1 MKSKL
6 NFFFLCWRKKR
17 LFLMEWRGC
26 RSNKRNKFLLIYA
39 FASRLWLIRPTS
51 PTKQL
56 FSSSFILSLMGCFCL
71 LVLNEERARLLK
83 WSWMEFNEAEW
94 SRGRGAAAHNP
105 ANLKKTSSPPQEKKS
120 NSNQFNQFFL
130 FELVNWWIAVFLFLC
145 GLPRYRLGLHLCCC
159 FRFVDSIH
167 FINKLIC
174 SFINSR
180 PTTLRSLSLSVW
192 LNSWIG
198 FLSLF
203 ASFWRSHWR
212 CCAHNPPMKPKT
224 NQSNHPIKHQWNS
237 SSINHQ

>member
-105 ANLKKTSSPPQEKKS
+105 ANLKKTSSPP
-120 NSNQFNQFFL
+120 
-130 FELVNWWIAVFLFLC
+130 
-145 GLPRYRLGLHLCCC
+145 
-159 FRFVDSIH
+159 
-167 FINKLIC
+167 FI
-174 SFINSR
+174 
-180 PTTLRSLSLSVW
+180 
-192 LNSWIG
+192 
-198 FLSLF
+198 
-203 ASFWRSHWR
+203 
-212 CCAHNPPMKPKT
+212 
-224 NQSNHPIKHQWNS
+224 
-237 SSINHQ
+237 SSINWRAVRTPSIDWISFSLLPRSVSCLGRHSQTKTLYE